1 MKACQIFKTKHS
13 IKIVTLYSTDTGTYK
28 LNRPVFILSVNENR
42 DMIKKT
48 IFQAI
53 ETSRQVDFKPSDHS
67 ILLKYL
73 GEKSFISFY
82 KSSTSCMVFVDGA
95 NVTIEPQF
103 FSPDIRALETIH
115 ERVIQISNFTE
126 EQLLDEIMKVL

>member
-1 MKACQIFKTKHS
+1 M
-13 IKIVTLYSTDTGTYK
+13 
-28 LNRPVFILSVNENR
+28 FILSVNENR

>member
-82 KSSTSCMVFVDGA
+82 RSSTSCMVFVDGA

-103 FSPDIRALETIH
+103 FSADIRALETIH

>member
-13 IKIVTLYSTDTGTYK
+13 IKIVTLYSTDTGAYK
-28 LNRPVFILSVNENR
+28 LNKPVFVLSVNENR
-42 DMIKKT
+42 DMIKKA

-53 ETSRQVDFKPSDHS
+53 ETSGRVVFKPSDNS

-103 FSPDIRALETIH
+103 FR
-115 ERVIQISNFTE
+115 QI
-126 EQLLDEIMKVL
+126 

>member
-1 MKACQIFKTKHS
+1 M
-13 IKIVTLYSTDTGTYK
+13 Y
-28 LNRPVFILSVNENR
+28 ILSVNENR
-42 DMIKKT
+42 DIIKKT

-53 ETSRQVDFKPSDHS
+53 ETSRQVDFKPSDNS

-82 KSSTSCMVFVDGA
+82 RSSTSCMVFVDGA

-103 FSPDIRALETIH
+103 FSADIRALETIH
-115 ERVIQISNFTE
+115 EQVIQISNFSE
-126 EQLLDEIMKVL
+126 EQLIDEIMKVL

>member
-13 IKIVTLYSTDTGTYK
+13 IKIVTLYSTDTGAYR
-28 LNRPVFILSVNENR
+28 LNKPVFILSVNENR

-53 ETSRQVDFKPSDHS
+53 ETSRQVDFKPSDNS

-82 KSSTSCMVFVDGA
+82 RSSTSCMVFVDGA

-103 FSPDIRALETIH
+103 FSADIRALETIH
-115 ERVIQISNFTE
+115 EQVIQISNFSE
-126 EQLLDEIMKVL
+126 EQLIDEIMKVL

>member
-1 MKACQIFKTKHS
+1 MAKA
-13 IKIVTLYSTDTGTYK
+13 
-28 LNRPVFILSVNENR
+28 
-42 DMIKKT
+42 

-53 ETSRQVDFKPSDHS
+53 GTSRQVDFKPSDNS

-95 NVTIEPQF
+95 NVTIEPQS
-103 FSPDIRALETIH
+103 FSAEIKALETIH
-115 ERVIQISNFTE
+115 EQIIQIFNFTE
-126 EQLLDEIMKVL
+126 EQLLDEIMKNSENRGFKI

>member
-13 IKIVTLYSTDTGTYK
+13 IKIVTLYSTDTGAYK
-28 LNRPVFILSVNENR
+28 LNKPVFILSVNENR

-53 ETSRQVDFKPSDHS
+53 ETSRQVDFKPSDNS

-82 KSSTSCMVFVDGA
+82 RSSTSCMVFVDGA

-103 FSPDIRALETIH
+103 FSADIRVLETIH
-115 ERVIQISNFTE
+115 EQVIQISNFSE
-126 EQLLDEIMKVL
+126 EQLIDEIMKVL

>member
-13 IKIVTLYSTDTGTYK
+13 IKVVTLYSTETGVYK
-28 LNRPVFILSVNENR
+28 LNKPVFVLPINESR
-42 DMIKKT
+42 EMIKKA
-48 IFQAI
+48 IFQSI
-53 ETSRQVDFKPSDHS
+53 ETSRQVDFKPSDNS

-95 NVTIEPQF
+95 NVTIEPQS
-103 FSPDIRALETIH
+103 FSADIKALETIH
-115 ERVIQISNFTE
+115 EQIIQIVNFTE